1 MKVIATKI
9 TFFRRLIQH
18 QDLIKVWITITL
30 QRRYFSMFRFYFIDL
45 KHGQRNL
52 PCQATVILHCPV
64 AEKVSRNAP
73 EHLARHQRLEA
84 GENIMQSC
92 TVKGTWTA
100 PFTRQSLTIS
110 WAINSYR
117 MIRFLVNNHKF
128 RGSANNL
135 LLIKC

>member
-1 MKVIATKI
+1 
-9 TFFRRLIQH
+9 
-18 QDLIKVWITITL
+18 
-30 QRRYFSMFRFYFIDL
+30 MFRFYFIDL

-64 AEKVSRNAP
+64 VEKVSRNAP

-92 TVKGTWTA
+92 
-100 PFTRQSLTIS
+100 TRQSLTIS

-135 LLIKC
+135 LLKSVKEMRFLLRIYKKTSMRIE